1 MCNLYHL
8 RGHLTPKD
16 FSSLFKV
23 PDVTPDLFA
32 AVQHW
37 PMKPGLI
44 VRSCESAA
52 GREAAILR
60 WGLVP
65 HWADDP
71 KIGRTMTNARSETV
85 ASKPS
90 FRNAFQSRRCLI
102 PASGFCEYWEKKWYE
117 FTLPDQAVFAIAGL
131 WEQWNKGDEPLET
144 YTMLTTQSNDLV
156 TQYHVKQRMPV
167 ILAAGDY
174 DRWLTGTPEDTQ
186 GLLRTYPADQ
196 MAVAPV
202 S

>member
-16 FSSLFKV
+16 FASLFGV
-23 PDVTPDLFA
+23 QEVAPDLFST
-32 AVQHW
+32 VQHW

-44 VRSCESAA
+44 VRNVENGSE
-52 GREAAILR
+52 REAAVLR

-71 KIGRTMTNARSETV
+71 KIGRTMTNARGETV

-90 FRNAFQSRRCLI
+90 FRNAFRSRRCLI

-117 FTLPDQAVFAIAGL
+117 FTLLGQTVFAMAGL
-131 WEQWNKGDEPLET
+131 WERWNKGDEPLET
-144 YTMLTTQSNDLV
+144 FTMLTTQSNDLV
-156 TQYHVKQRMPV
+156 TQYHAKQRMPV
-167 ILAAGDY
+167 ILDADNY
-174 DRWLTGTPEDTQ
+174 DRWLIGTTEDAQ
-186 GLLRTYPADQ
+186 DLLRAYPADR